1 MVLWVGEDEIIIK
14 NQKTMNEL
22 VKLYENPATVIAQD
36 KLLTFLNMEPPKAW
50 VKEHPFI
57 KGYKYLPIDKVEFLL
72 KSIFRQYKIE
82 VLKTGMLMN
91 AIECTV
97 RVHYLDPV
105 TQQWLSHDGVGAME
119 LQTKS
124 GSGVLKLDMSNVNS
138 GAVAMALPIAKSV
151 AVKDACDHLGTIF
164 GTNLNR
170 KNALTFNLEDAPD
183 PLQVRVNALI
193 ESATTAEDLEA
204 LKPHVKPESQLLF
217 DNKWKTLS
225 KSA

>member
-1 MVLWVGEDEIIIK
+1 
-14 NQKTMNEL
+14 MNDL

-36 KLLTFLNMEPPKAW
+36 KLLTFLNIDPPAKW

-91 AIECTV
+91 AIEVTV

-105 TQQWLSHDGVGAME
+105 TQQWLYHDGVGAQE
-119 LQTKS
+119 LQTKAS
-124 GSGVLKLDMSNVNS
+124 SGVLKLDMSNVNA

-151 AVKDACDHLGTIF
+151 ALKDACDHLGTIF
-164 GTNLNR
+164 GANLNR
-170 KNALTFNLEDAPD
+170 KNALAFSVEDAPD
-183 PLQVRVNALI
+183 PLQTRVNALI
-193 ESATTAEDLEA
+193 EAASTLEDLEA
-204 LKPHVKPESQLLF
+204 LRTHVKPESQLLF
-217 DNKWKTLS
+217 DNKWRSLS
-225 KSA
+225 KSEQARAAK

>member
-1 MVLWVGEDEIIIK
+1 
-14 NQKTMNEL
+14 MNEL

-193 ESATTAEDLEA
+193 EAAVSTEDLEA

-225 KSA
+225 SRLGQARAAK

>member
-1 MVLWVGEDEIIIK
+1 
-14 NQKTMNEL
+14 MNEL
-22 VKLYENPATVIAQD
+22 VKLYENPTTVIQQD
-36 KLLTFLNMEPPKAW
+36 KLLTFLNMEPPVKW

-105 TQQWLSHDGVGAME
+105 TNTWLCHDGVGAQE

-138 GAVAMALPIAKSV
+138 GAVAMALPIAKTV
-151 AVKDACDHLGTIF
+151 ALKDACDHLGNVF

-170 KNALTFNLEDAPD
+170 KNAMSFNLQDAPD
-183 PLQVRVNALI
+183 PLQTRVNALI
-193 ESATTAEDLEA
+193 DAATSVEELESLRA
-204 LKPHVKPESQLLF
+204 HVKPESQTKF
-217 DNKWKTLS
+217 DEKWESLK
-225 KSA
+225 KSEK

>member
-1 MVLWVGEDEIIIK
+1 
-14 NQKTMNEL
+14 MNEL

-36 KLLTFLNMEPPKAW
+36 KLLTFLNIDPPAKW

-72 KSIFRQYKIE
+72 KSIFRQYRIE

-97 RVHYLDPV
+97 RLHFLDPV
-105 TQQWLSHDGVGAME
+105 TNTWMFHDGVGAQE

-138 GAVAMALPIAKSV
+138 GAVTMALPIAKTV
-151 AVKDACDHLGTIF
+151 ALKDACDHLGTIF
-164 GTNLNR
+164 GANLNR
-170 KNALTFNLEDAPD
+170 KHALTFSIEDAPD
-183 PLQVRVNALI
+183 PLNHRMSALI
-193 ESATTAEDLEA
+193 EAAQTEDDLEKLIPH
-204 LKPHVKPESQLLF
+204 LKPETQPQYDL
-217 DNKWKTLS
+217 KWKKLTS
-225 KSA
+225 K

>member
-1 MVLWVGEDEIIIK
+1 MIL
-14 NQKTMNEL
+14 NEL
-22 VKLYENPATVIAQD
+22 VKLYENPNTVIQQD

-91 AIECTV
+91 AIECTL

-105 TQQWLSHDGVGAME
+105 TQQWLFHDGVGAME

-193 ESATTAEDLEA
+193 EAAVTVEDLEA
-204 LKPHVKPESQLLF
+204 LRVHVKPESQLLF
-217 DNKWKTLS
+217 DNKWKILSNS
-225 KSA
+225 KSEQARVAK